1 MQKKSV
7 TKVIT
12 NNLSLS
18 VDKTLLSVLDAQT
31 SVSSNKYICSIGFR
45 ARCCVY
51 ATIKDF
57 GFLGSYLHESEHMRE
72 GETYA
77 DPNPFTEKI
86 TRTGLI
92 DSHSLMSF
100 IYVPLVNPGHFTMY
114 SGVCVFDKFCYVL
127 TKYHYLHQGLFGQ
140 K

>member
-1 MQKKSV
+1 MILLCTCSHNAKRV

-45 ARCCVY
+45 ACCCVY

-57 GFLGSYLHESEHMRE
+57 GLLGSYLHESEHMRK
-72 GETYA
+72 GKTCA
-77 DPNPFTEKI
+77 DPNPSAEKI
-86 TRTGLI
+86 IRTGLI

-100 IYVPLVNPGHFTMY
+100 RYLYHL
-114 SGVCVFDKFCYVL
+114 L
-127 TKYHYLHQGLFGQ
+127 TLDTSRCTVECACSTNFAMF
-140 K
+140 

>member
-1 MQKKSV
+1 MFSQCKKKSI

-12 NNLSLS
+12 NNSSLS

-57 GFLGSYLHESEHMRE
+57 GLLGSYLHESEHMRK
-72 GETYA
+72 GKTYA

-92 DSHSLMSF
+92 DSHSCLSYMYRLLTPDTSRCTVECACSTNFAMS
-100 IYVPLVNPGHFTMY
+100 
-114 SGVCVFDKFCYVL
+114 
-127 TKYHYLHQGLFGQ
+127 
-140 K
+140 